1 MENQTL
7 SKEEIERRV
16 RKIVSN
22 YLQVAPEQVKLSS
35 HLVDDLGAD
44 SLDLTELAVAFE
56 DEFQVE
62 IPDSEF
68 AKMMTISGVVEAVKV
83 RVG

>member
-1 MENQTL
+1 MAENTWNETAI
-7 SKEEIERRV
+7 EEKV
-16 RKIVSN
+16 REIVSN
-22 YLQVAPEQVKLSS
+22 YLQAEPTQVTRNS

-56 DEFQVE
+56 DAFGLE

-68 AKMMTISGVVEAVKV
+68 SKLMTIAGVVDYVKSHV
-83 RVG
+83 A